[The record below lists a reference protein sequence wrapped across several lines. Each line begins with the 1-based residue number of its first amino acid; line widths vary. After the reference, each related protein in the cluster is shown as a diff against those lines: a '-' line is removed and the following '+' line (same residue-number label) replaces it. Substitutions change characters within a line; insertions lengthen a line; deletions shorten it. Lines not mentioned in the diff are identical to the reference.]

1 MPRTLVSILSAHTI
15 PNYLFI
21 KESIGDYD
29 KNIFI
34 ITDDVKKAGRDI
46 ALEKTLGYKTNSIR
60 RIHMTSAD
68 NYYHIMQELSAEQF
82 DKTDEYCVNQT
93 GGTKTMSIAAFNFFN
108 KLNARFVYVPLGT
121 NKYYEFDKQ
130 EEFALNY
137 RLSLKEYFS
146 LYGITFRPKNQTVK
160 SFAELSGLFDQIK
173 RKGFKLLYKMYN
185 AQDLPTAEARAY
197 WSGQWF
203 EEYVYQ
209 RIKRDYRL
217 PDNAIAKSVQIF
229 RDDTQNDNELDVV
242 FVKDNALTVIECKV
256 TMYGVGGARETTE
269 EYLYK
274 LAAISKDFGLKVNP
288 YLFTLHKM
296 EKISGNFDKRIKI
309 LGIKGIYDGK
319 RIAETDLKL

>member
-1 MPRTLVSILSAHTI
+1 MPTLVSILSNHTI
-15 PNYLFI
+15 PNFLFI
-21 KESIGDYD
+21 KEAGATYD

-34 ITDDVKKAGRDI
+34 ITDDVKKLGRDI
-46 ALEKTLGYKTNSIR
+46 ALEKTLGYKTDSIR
-60 RIHMTSAD
+60 RIHLTSAD
-68 NYYHIMQELSAEQF
+68 NYFKIMEELSAEKF
-82 DKTDEYCVNQT
+82 DDSDEYCVNQT
-93 GGTKTMSIAAFNFFN
+93 GGTKVMSIAAFNYFS
-108 KLNARFVYVPLGT
+108 KRNARFVYVPIGA
-121 NKYYEFDKQ
+121 NKYYEFDKAQ
-130 EEFALNY
+130 EHDLNY
-137 RLSLKEYFS
+137 RWSLKEYFS
-146 LYGITFRPKNQTVK
+146 LYGITCKSDNQTVK
-160 SFAELSGLFDQIK
+160 TFAELNAIFVQIQN
-173 RKGFKLLYKMYN
+173 RNYKLKNNMTH
-185 AQDLPTAEARAY
+185 AQDLPTAEERAY

-203 EEYVYQ
+203 EEYIYL
-209 RIKRDYRL
+209 RIKRDYHL

-319 RIAETDLKL
+319 RIAELDLKL